1 MEPLRIN
8 IDVNVS
14 LSEATLHFLRQ
25 VVPARPE
32 FEQPAPEDMP
42 AEICDPQPEP
52 APVQAPAPKHEP
64 DPAPAPAPEQPAEIT
79 DADLREK
86 VKEAKDRRGAK
97 AVRELFSEFGIG
109 SSVECPQGRR
119 SELVARLE
127 NL

>member
-1 MEPLRIN
+1 MEPVNIN
-8 IDVNVS
+8 IRVNVS
-14 LSEATLHFLRQ
+14 LDERTLQFLGGLLPVRQ
-25 VVPARPE
+25 CDGC
-32 FEQPAPEDMP
+32 QEDMP
-42 AEICDPQPEP
+42 AEICDPKPAP
-52 APVQAPAPKHEP
+52 APVREQAPKHEP
-64 DPAPAPAPEQPAEIT
+64 EPEPEKPGEIT

>member
-1 MEPLRIN
+1 MDPLNIN
-8 IDVNVS
+8 IRVNVS
-14 LSEATLHFLRQ
+14 LDERTLQFLGGLLPVRQ
-25 VVPARPE
+25 CDDC
-32 FEQPAPEDMP
+32 QEDMP
-42 AEICDPQPEP
+42 AEICNPKPAP
-52 APVQAPAPKHEP
+52 APVREPAPKHEP
-64 DPAPAPAPEQPAEIT
+64 DHEPEPEPEKPAEIT

-86 VKEAKDRRGAK
+86 VKEAKDRKGAK